1 MQIDLTGEEVQTIL
15 ESLRYSK
22 QRIADAEGTPYE
34 VRRENLARIEQATN
48 KLRNAPSRADEA
60 GES

>member
-1 MQIDLTGEEVQTIL
+1 MQIDLTGEEVQTVL

-34 VRRENLARIEQATN
+34 VRRKNLERIEQVIS
-48 KLRNAPSRADEA
+48 KLRDARPPAEQ
-60 GES
+60 GG

>member
-1 MQIDLTGEEVQTIL
+1 MDIDLNGDEIQTLL

-34 VRRENLARIEQATN
+34 VRQENIRRIDQVAM
-48 KLRNAPSRADEA
+48 KLRGQTPEEA
-60 GES
+60 E